1 MLSDIELKKLIRF
14 LKILKTIEG
23 RTNSNCSSSQIR
35 EVEHQPKNEP
45 SKLHRGKRNNR
56 IS

>member
-1 MLSDIELKKLIRF
+1 MLSEIELKKLVRF

-23 RTNSNCSSSQIR
+23 RTNLNCSSSQIR

-45 SKLHRGKRNNR
+45 ANLHRDKRNSR

>member
-35 EVEHQPKNEP
+35 EVEYQPKNEP
-45 SKLHRGKRNNR
+45 ANLHRRERNR
-56 IS
+56 

>member
-1 MLSDIELKKLIRF
+1 MLNEIELKKLVRF

-23 RTNSNCSSSQIR
+23 RNNLKCSSSQIR

-45 SKLHRGKRNNR
+45 ANLHRDKRNR
-56 IS
+56 